1 MTVES
6 ALEIVKKYSIQSL
19 IVIVIC
25 IPIAIFF
32 INEYKSLQTLK
43 DAHNKEVY
51 AFYEKISAKENEI
64 TQNRERIIKKKFTL
78 NK

>member
-64 TQNRERIIKKKFTL
+64 TQK
-78 NK
+78 

>member
-25 IPIAIFF
+25 IPIALFF

-43 DAHNKEVY
+43 DAHNKEVN
-51 AFYEKISAKENEI
+51 AFYEKTSAKENEI
-64 TQNRERIIKKKFTL
+64 TQKQGEKL
-78 NK
+78 